1 MTIPSKQGTAGSRI
15 LGCLALCGL
24 LAAGCTVTP
33 KALNVEE
40 LNRQRT
46 RDLELMFKGV
56 APIQRPLT
64 LAEVVARAL
73 RFNLDH
79 RVKVV
84 EEAQAMDLTSLDKFE
99 LLPKLAA
106 SSAYSG
112 RSNDSAS
119 SSRSMLT
126 GQQSLEVS
134 TSQERERLTSDL
146 DLTWNILDF
155 GVSYFNARQNADRR
169 LIAHE
174 RERKVIQNL
183 VQEARSAYW
192 RAVAAQELQPRLQ
205 AAITR
210 AESALDDAKK
220 AEDSELRSPLDSL
233 RYRKSLLE
241 NLRQLESLA
250 QEMSTSKVD
259 LATMMT
265 LPPGRSFTL
274 EVPKGPLQVPEWSM
288 SLEKME
294 ESALIRQPD
303 MREMAYQGRITVDES
318 RKSLLKLFPG
328 ITLSASRKRDNNAYT
343 LNKDWYETGL
353 KVTWNLLGL
362 LSAPDQLTY
371 NRTNEEVMEIKR
383 LALRMALLSQVHVAW
398 HQFDQA
404 KVQLRRSNELFE
416 VEKEIARHTSNRAE
430 QESQSLLDQI
440 ASETSAILAE
450 IRLYNALAL
459 THNALG
465 RMMATTGQDPGI
477 GSIGEGGLED
487 LTQRVDRWLA
497 GQFSS
502 VGMPPRGTPPVIP
515 ARTPTAAAPE
525 SPVLPNTTTPKAP
538 GPATGEGAV
547 VETNAVVRGG
557 PGSQHARVRLVTA
570 GEILKVFETSPDGR
584 WLRVGPMEWI
594 AARLVRRTP

>member
-64 LAEVVARAL
+64 RAEVVARAL

-515 ARTPTAAAPE
+515 ARTPTTAAPE

-570 GEILKVFETSPDGR
+570 GEILKVLETSPDGR